1 MKAAELGNP
10 GAQQSLGSAL
20 MLGEGI
26 EQDMVAALKWFIVSA
41 RAGNKEASDY
51 TNKVGRFLSRDMQR
65 EARMMAIDWKK
76 PTMRNSPQIARSCAA
91 NEPVPSSRH
100 CLHGRSP
107 GRRYPYRLHQAPRQ

>member
-41 RAGNKEASDY
+41 RAGNKEASNY
-51 TNKVGRFLSRDMQR
+51 ANKVGRFLSRDMQR

-76 PTMRNSPQIARSCAA
+76 ANDEKFPPQK
-91 NEPVPSSRH
+91 
-100 CLHGRSP
+100 
-107 GRRYPYRLHQAPRQ
+107 